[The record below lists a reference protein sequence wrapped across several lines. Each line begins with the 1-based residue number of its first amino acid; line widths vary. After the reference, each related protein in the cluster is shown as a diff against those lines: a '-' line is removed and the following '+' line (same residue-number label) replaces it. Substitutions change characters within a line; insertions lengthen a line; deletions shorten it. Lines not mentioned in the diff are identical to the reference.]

1 MLTTNFQLK
10 VVIIMAMPKT
20 TTYPPYLFSKTAD
33 FGSSKSVT
41 NEFTGVS
48 ESTFVKQFTLH
59 VYPQK
64 RTLDMQ
70 YRALGTD
77 YQDARTL
84 VIRHNKRVTNSLQV
98 QYEGKTY
105 KIISI
110 SPDDS
115 SNYQTYDFLTIQSVE
130 GESTT
135 NG

>member
-1 MLTTNFQLK
+1 MQITTA
-10 VVIIMAMPKT
+10 VIKMVMPRT
-20 TTYPPYLFSKTAD
+20 VTYAPYLFNKKAD
-33 FGSSKSVT
+33 FGTTKSLT

-64 RTLDMQ
+64 RSLDMQ
-70 YRALGTD
+70 YRSIGTN

-84 VIRHNKRVTNSLQV
+84 VIHHNKRVTDSLRV
-98 QYEGKTY
+98 KYEGEIY

-115 SNYQTYDFLTIQSVE
+115 ANYQTYDFLTLQNIK
-130 GESTT
+130 GENSA

>member
-1 MLTTNFQLK
+1 
-10 VVIIMAMPKT
+10 MAMPRT
-20 TTYPPYLFSKTAD
+20 TAYPPYLFNKTAD
-33 FGSSKSVT
+33 FGITKSTT
-41 NEFTGVS
+41 NENTGVS
-48 ESTFVKQFTLH
+48 ESEFDKQFTLH

-64 RTLDMQ
+64 RSLDMQ

-84 VIRHNKRVTNSLQV
+84 VIRRNKRVTQSLRV
-98 QYEGKTY
+98 KYEGKEY

-115 SNYQTYDFLTIQSVE
+115 ANYQTYDFLTLQSVE
-130 GESTT
+130 GENSS